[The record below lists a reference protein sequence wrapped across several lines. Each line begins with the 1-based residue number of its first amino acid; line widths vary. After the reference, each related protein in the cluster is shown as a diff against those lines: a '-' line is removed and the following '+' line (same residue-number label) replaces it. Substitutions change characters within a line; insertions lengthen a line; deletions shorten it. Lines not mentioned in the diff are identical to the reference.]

1 MNSNRHFGMLG
12 TILVCSILISAPV
25 FAQDGK
31 YRIFTPEDLSY
42 YDGSN
47 GRPAYVVVD
56 GIVYDVSKSEY
67 WKGGMHESM
76 HRAGMDLTAE
86 LLSAPHGR
94 EVLRHM
100 PRLGI
105 FQRDKTWIPQFLV
118 TLITR
123 YPILRR
129 HPHPF
134 FVHFPMVFLF
144 GGALFILL
152 HLFRPQLAN
161 FEKAA
166 FLMLVL
172 GIIFTPPAI
181 VTGLWTWWIAYSLRM
196 SPPILAKMIL
206 AIILLLTEIVSLLLR
221 IGHPFERT
229 VRGWVYLAL
238 MLFLAADGL
247 TIGYFG
253 GVITYGY

>member
-1 MNSNRHFGMLG
+1 MKPKGYSRMLVMIVAC
-12 TILVCSILISAPV
+12 TILISASA
-25 FAQDGK
+25 FSQERK
-31 YRIFTPEDLSY
+31 YQVFTPEDLLY
-42 YDGSN
+42 CDGSN

-67 WKGGMHESM
+67 WKGGVHESM

-94 EVLRHM
+94 EVLGHM
-100 PRLGI
+100 PRMGI

-134 FVHFPMVFLF
+134 LVHFPMVFLF

-166 FLMLVL
+166 FLMLIM

-181 VTGLWTWWIAYSLRM
+181 VSGLWTWWIAYSLRV
-196 SPPILAKMIL
+196 SPQILAKMIL
-206 AIILLLTEIVSLLLR
+206 AIVLLLTEIVSLLLR

-238 MLFLAADGL
+238 ILFLAADGL

>member
-1 MNSNRHFGMLG
+1 MNYNKGA
-12 TILVCSILISAPV
+12 TILALSVVCSIFISASV
-25 FAQDGK
+25 FAQETK
-31 YRIFTPEDLSY
+31 YRTFTAQELSY

-67 WKGGMHESM
+67 WKGGTHEGMHW
-76 HRAGMDLTAE
+76 AGRDLTVE

-94 EVLRHM
+94 EILRQM
-100 PRLGI
+100 PRVGI
-105 FQRDKTWIPQFLV
+105 LEGDKVWIPQFLI

-134 FVHFPMVFLF
+134 LVHFPMVFLF

-152 HLFRPQLAN
+152 HLFRPQRAD

-172 GIIFTPPAI
+172 GIIFTPLAI
-181 VTGLWTWWIAYSLRM
+181 VTGLWTWWIVYSLRVF
-196 SPPILAKMIL
+196 PPILAKMIL
-206 AIILLLTEIVSLLLR
+206 AIILLLAEIVTLLLR
-221 IGHPFERT
+221 IGHPFQRT
-229 VRGWVYLAL
+229 VRGWVYLSL
-238 MLFLAADGL
+238 LLFLAADGL

>member
-1 MNSNRHFGMLG
+1 MNYKGHSGMLVVFV
-12 TILVCSILISAPV
+12 VCSILISASA
-25 FAQDGK
+25 FSQETK
-31 YRIFTPEDLSY
+31 YQIFTPADLLY

-56 GIVYDVSKSEY
+56 GIVYDVSESEY
-67 WKGGMHESM
+67 WKGGVHQSM

-94 EVLRHM
+94 EALRHM
-100 PRLGI
+100 PRVGL
-105 FQRDKTWIPQFLV
+105 FQRDKTWIPQFV
-118 TLITR
+118 TKLITR

-144 GGALFILL
+144 GGAIFMLL
-152 HLFRPQLAN
+152 HLVRPQLAP
-161 FEKAA
+161 FEKGA
-166 FLMLVL
+166 FLMLIM
-172 GIIFTPPAI
+172 GILFTPPAI
-181 VTGLWTWWIAYSLRM
+181 VSGLWTWWIAYSWRV
-196 SPPILAKMIL
+196 PPQILYKIIL
-206 AIILLLTEIVSLLLR
+206 AIALLLTEIVSLWLR

-229 VRGWVYLAL
+229 VRGWVYFAL
-238 MLFLAADGL
+238 MLFVAIDAL

-253 GVITYGY
+253 GQLTYGY

>member
-1 MNSNRHFGMLG
+1 MNLKGYSRMLFM
-12 TILVCSILISAPV
+12 IAACFILISASA
-25 FAQDGK
+25 FSQERK
-31 YRIFTPEDLSY
+31 YQVFTPEDLSY

-56 GIVYDVSKSEY
+56 GIVYDVSKSKY
-67 WKGGMHESM
+67 WKGGTHDNMHW
-76 HRAGMDLTAE
+76 AGKDLTAE

-100 PRLGI
+100 PRMGI
-105 FQRDKTWIPQFLV
+105 FQRDKTWIPQFLI

-123 YPILRR
+123 HPILRR

-161 FEKAA
+161 FDKAA
-166 FLMLVL
+166 FLMLIM

-181 VTGLWTWWIAYSLRM
+181 VSGLWTWWIAYSLRV
-196 SPPILAKMIL
+196 SPQILAKIIL

-229 VRGWVYLAL
+229 VRGWVYFAL

-247 TIGYFG
+247 AIGYFG

>member
-1 MNSNRHFGMLG
+1 MNYKKGPR
-12 TILVCSILISAPV
+12 ILALSVVCSILISASV
-25 FAQDGK
+25 FAQETK
-31 YRIFTPEDLSY
+31 YRGFTAQDLSY

-56 GIVYDVSKSEY
+56 GIVYDLSKSEY
-67 WKGGMHESM
+67 WKGGIHENMHW
-76 HRAGMDLTAE
+76 AGNDLTAE

-100 PRLGI
+100 PRVGI
-105 FQRDKTWIPQFLV
+105 LQGDKVWIPQFLIA
-118 TLITR
+118 LITR
-123 YPILRR
+123 HPVLRR

-134 FVHFPMVFLF
+134 LVHFPMVFLF
-144 GGALFILL
+144 GGALFMLL
-152 HLFRPQLAN
+152 HLVRPRLAN

-166 FLMLVL
+166 FLMLVM

-181 VTGLWTWWIAYSLRM
+181 VSGLWTWWVAYSLRV
-196 SPPILAKMIL
+196 SPQILTKIIL
-206 AIILLLTEIVSLLLR
+206 AIILLLAEIISLLLR

-229 VRGWVYLAL
+229 VRGWIYFAL

-253 GVITYGY
+253 GEITYGY

>member
-1 MNSNRHFGMLG
+1 MNLKGYSRMLF
-12 TILVCSILISAPV
+12 IIVACSILISASA
-25 FAQDGK
+25 FSQERK
-31 YRIFTPEDLSY
+31 YQVFTPVDLSY

-47 GRPAYVVVD
+47 GRPAYVVVN

-67 WKGGMHESM
+67 WKGGAHEGM
-76 HRAGMDLTAE
+76 HRAGMDLTAQ

-94 EVLRHM
+94 EVLRHI
-100 PRLGI
+100 PRMGI

-134 FVHFPMVFLF
+134 LVHFPLVFLF

-166 FLMLVL
+166 FLMLIMGV
-172 GIIFTPPAI
+172 IFTPPAI
-181 VTGLWTWWIAYSLRM
+181 VTGLWTWWIVYSLRV

-206 AIILLLTEIVSLLLR
+206 SIILLLAEIISLLLR
-221 IGHPFERT
+221 IGHPFEKT
-229 VRGWVYLAL
+229 VKGWVYLAL

>member
-1 MNSNRHFGMLG
+1 MNYKGHYR
-12 TILVCSILISAPV
+12 ILVMIVACSILISASA
-25 FAQDGK
+25 FSQEIK
-31 YRIFTPEDLSY
+31 YQIFTPEDLLN

-56 GIVYDVSKSEY
+56 GIVYDLSKNEY
-67 WKGGMHESM
+67 WKGGVHEGM

-94 EVLRHM
+94 DVLRHM
-100 PRLGI
+100 PRVGI
-105 FQRDKTWIPQFLV
+105 FQKNKTWIPQFLIG
-118 TLITR
+118 LITR
-123 YPILRR
+123 HPVLRR

-152 HLFRPQLAN
+152 HLFRPQLTP
-161 FEKAA
+161 FEKMA
-166 FLMLVL
+166 FVMLIMGML
-172 GIIFTPPAI
+172 FTPPAI
-181 VTGLWTWWIAYSLRM
+181 ASGLWTWWIVYSLRV
-196 SPPILAKMIL
+196 SPQILAKIIL
-206 AIILLLTEIVSLLLR
+206 AIILLLTEIASLLLR

-229 VRGWVYLAL
+229 TRGWVYFAL

>member
-1 MNSNRHFGMLG
+1 MNYKEHSGMLVM
-12 TILVCSILISAPV
+12 IVACSILISASA
-25 FAQDGK
+25 FAQERK
-31 YRIFTPEDLSY
+31 YQIFTQEDLSY
-42 YDGSN
+42 NDGSN

-67 WKGGMHESM
+67 WKGGVHESM
-76 HRAGMDLTAE
+76 HRAGVDLTAE

-94 EVLRHM
+94 EVLRHV
-100 PRLGI
+100 PRVGI
-105 FQRDKTWIPQFLV
+105 FQRDKTWIPRFLV

-144 GGALFILL
+144 GGAVFMLL
-152 HLFRPQLAN
+152 HLVRPQLAH

-166 FLMLVL
+166 FLMLIM
-172 GIIFTPPAI
+172 GILFTPPA
-181 VTGLWTWWIAYSLRM
+181 VVSGLWTWWIAYSLRV
-196 SPPILAKMIL
+196 SPQILAKMIL

-221 IGHPFERT
+221 IRHPFERT
-229 VRGWVYLAL
+229 VRGWVYFAL